1 MHYNTKSHTEQI
13 KRNRQNILRS
23 DMRNACFSSFWLSSP
38 YHSYPFP
45 LSLSLSCFLT
55 TPSYPFHLYF
65 STCITLFI
73 NSTFIQLAY
82 HINTHHIYALS
93 MALLRFVFF
102 FCSSLFIYLSIY
114 LFILRMPGSSE
125 VTPSVMITIPKVN
138 RF

>member
-102 FCSSLFIYLSIY
+102 FVPLYLSIY
-114 LFILRMPGSSE
+114 PSIYLFCVCLVASKQHR
-125 VTPSVMITIPKVN
+125 
-138 RF
+138 RL